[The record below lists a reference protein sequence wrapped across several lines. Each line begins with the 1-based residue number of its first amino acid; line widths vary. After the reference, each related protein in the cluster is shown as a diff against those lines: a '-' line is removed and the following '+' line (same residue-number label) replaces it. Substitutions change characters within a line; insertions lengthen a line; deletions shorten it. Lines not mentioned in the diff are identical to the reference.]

1 MTNNP
6 RRRTVSRSPRRRA
19 VPALAVTAA
28 LVCAPGAARSLR
40 AQLDHLPW
48 ILKYNTGQNVQPIF
62 HGWSRNA
69 GGGFTMHF
77 GYLNRNYVEELHV
90 PVGPDNAIEP
100 GGTGGIDRGQPT
112 FFHPR
117 FHNFAFSVA
126 VPSDWGGRELVWSV
140 TVRGRTDRAV
150 AWLQP
155 EWEIDDPAKGSPFV
169 QTDPP
174 NRAPSIAVP
183 AVAPVALPAAAQL
196 IAEVADDGLPAGAR
210 EVRELA
216 VGQETPP
223 TLRPGPGAAQ
233 SPVNLPQLPAAPDR
247 TTARRLPDPR
257 PEGVS
262 VAWIVWRGPAAA
274 AFEPTHSPAR
284 NGRTT
289 TTARFSRPGTY
300 VLRATATDRML
311 SATADVT
318 VTVRE
323 P

>member
-6 RRRTVSRSPRRRA
+6 RRRTVSRSPRRRT

-126 VPSDWGGRELVWSV
+126 VPSNWGGRELVWSV

-155 EWEIDDPAKGSPFV
+155 EWEIDDPAQGSPFV